1 MMMTVMQAKTWQEPI
16 SDPSVLF
23 IMTIVSCGKKI
34 LNVKII
40 FSKMGNL
47 ILRKKMQRFLSTVT
61 LKELCTIG
69 KNCLLILN
77 ALLMA
82 CLNIAIITFC
92 SRHLQIYTLSTSVS
106 KTTSHS
112 YSSCKI
118 HTVQLPQLVPAEW
131 DFALS
136 ILVRT
141 LGAHLRES
149 QRACLFPLFWWINAP
164 MGVSFVIQMTSTELN
179 WFLMRKFEKW
189 NSFMKGKYMIFHAA
203 SATL

>member
-1 MMMTVMQAKTWQEPI
+1 MILYKTLYFYHYFPPKPPICSAKLWEPFSFLKQLEMCNFPFLPAQTDNKHKQASQLLLHEYRI
-16 SDPSVLF
+16 NLVLF
-23 IMTIVSCGKKI
+23 LAKYA
-34 LNVKII
+34 
-40 FSKMGNL
+40 F
-47 ILRKKMQRFLSTVT
+47 
-61 LKELCTIG
+61 G
-69 KNCLLILN
+69 KNVLWIKN
-77 ALLMA
+77 
-82 CLNIAIITFC
+82 
-92 SRHLQIYTLSTSVS
+92 Y
-106 KTTSHS
+106 
-112 YSSCKI
+112 CKI
-118 HTVQLPQLVPAEW
+118 HTVQLPQLAEP

-203 SATL
+203 SLPHYDDGRVDDL

>member
-1 MMMTVMQAKTWQEPI
+1 MQKSFLAKPEI
-16 SDPSVLF
+16 
-23 IMTIVSCGKKI
+23 
-34 LNVKII
+34 
-40 FSKMGNL
+40 L
-47 ILRKKMQRFLSTVT
+47 ILRKKLQRFLLTVT
-61 LKELCTIG
+61 LQELCTIG
-69 KNCLLILN
+69 NNCLLILN

-106 KTTSHS
+106 KTTTSHS

-118 HTVQLPQLVPAEW
+118 HIVQLPQLVPVER

-149 QRACLFPLFWWINAP
+149 QRACLLPP
-164 MGVSFVIQMTSTELN
+164 
-179 WFLMRKFEKW
+179 FLMNQRSYGCLFCHSDDKHRTKLIFNEKIREVELIYERQIYDLPRRL
-189 NSFMKGKYMIFHAA
+189 ST
-203 SATL
+203 TL